1 MQKVQKV
8 REMGFPILLFLQLVL
23 ILLSIDEALA
33 AAATP
38 AMFE

>member
-33 AAATP
+33 GAATP